1 MGGGE
6 AQEILLPVE
15 YLSAA
20 SKNPLSGKKSIE
32 VSGGNEVCLLYGC
45 QSPSSPPSST
55 VLTVLSEGM

>member
-1 MGGGE
+1 
-6 AQEILLPVE
+6 LLPVE